1 MFRRIIRRLL
11 RPSASPVSAAPRA
24 PVPETHDTADD
35 TEEVE
40 PDLEIDTDQLVA
52 WLAEDPDLVL
62 VDIRESHELQYGYA
76 EGALLLRMNDIPNTL
91 DALPDRSTRLV
102 IYCAAGS
109 RSYGVT
115 HWLREQGWAD
125 TWSLTSGFA
134 GTVEAGKP
142 IARPD

>member
-11 RPSASPVSAAPRA
+11 RPSASPVPAVPRA

-134 GTVEAGKP
+134 GAVEAGKP

>member
-11 RPSASPVSAAPRA
+11 RPSASPVPAAPRT
-24 PVPETHDTADD
+24 PVTETHDTADD

-40 PDLEIDTDQLVA
+40 PDLEIDTDQLMA
-52 WLAEDPDLVL
+52 WLAEEPGLVL

-76 EGALLLRMNDIPNTL
+76 EGALLLRMNDIPNRL

-134 GTVEAGKP
+134 GAVEAGKP
-142 IARPD
+142 IVRPD

>member
-11 RPSASPVSAAPRA
+11 RPSASPVPAAART

-52 WLAEDPDLVL
+52 WLAEEPGLVL

-76 EGALLLRMNDIPNTL
+76 EGALLLRMNDIPNRL

-125 TWSLTSGFA
+125 TCSLTSGFA
-134 GTVEAGKP
+134 GTVEAGKQ